1 MNAKSTFET
10 PEFLE
15 KIYSQKLSIGS
26 AIGGLAAATGT
37 SCNLVGL
44 AISSILG
51 GLAGPTAFVEGP
63 LGEPLHPG
71 FNLIIAD
78 NDPNWH
84 QLQRVVLGAV
94 ESLQRQ
100 LREIGQISTEDSI
113 TRKPFEDGNRNLGK
127 EIRECF
133 DKHMDQASPV
143 AAILDHA
150 RPGLALRLPS
160 MVMNSPTPE
169 SFAAGIEEIL
179 DREVAVYYPHG
190 GLFQEI
196 AKLSPSRRWHQF
208 LGQLVQALEGSDA
221 SFQPICEN
229 SGFGSLSMLRA
240 RLLMTCNA
248 SHIRVALASNNS
260 DVQRFLNQCL
270 IIRPK
275 RWSAA
280 PSIRPLELKGVYSSY
295 ASAVKNVM
303 ANRRCGQSA
312 QLTVDAAGYD
322 ILSQYSDFLRAKAAS
337 IDLPGHPWII
347 MDLHWKLMWSMK
359 VLYPRAADIAAAAI
373 AVHLGHCAINEHLAL
388 VSEERQMHETQAA
401 EKARKI
407 MLSKLRELGDV
418 TVRDLLRTY
427 NNQRKDLH
435 LPVLEGLIQQGLI
448 NQTGNIICLAD
459 TTKP

>member
-1 MNAKSTFET
+1 MNAKSTLET

-15 KIYSQKLSIGS
+15 KIYSQKLNIGS

-37 SCNLVGL
+37 NDSLAGL

-71 FNLIIAD
+71 FNLLVAN

-94 ESLQRQ
+94 ESLQRE
-100 LREIGQISTEDSI
+100 LREIGQISTEESM
-113 TRKPFEDGNRNLGK
+113 TWKPFEDGNRNLGK

-133 DKHMDQASPV
+133 YKHLDSDSPV
-143 AAILDHA
+143 AALLDHG

-190 GLFQEI
+190 GLFEEI

-208 LGQLVQALEGSDA
+208 LGQLVQAMEGSDV
-221 SFQPICEN
+221 SFQPIREN
-229 SGFGSLSMLRA
+229 SGFGSLSTLRV
-240 RLLMTCNA
+240 RLLMTCDA
-248 SHIRVALASNNS
+248 SHVRVALASNNS
-260 DVQRFLNQCL
+260 DVQRFLRQCV
-270 IIRPK
+270 IVRPK
-275 RWSAA
+275 PLSAT
-280 PSIRPLELKGVYSSY
+280 PSTRPIELKGGYSSY
-295 ASAVKNVM
+295 ASAVRNVM
-303 ANRRCGQSA
+303 ASRRCGQSS
-312 QLTVDAAGYD
+312 LLPVDTAGYD
-322 ILSQYSDFLRAKAAS
+322 ILSQYSDFLRAKAATM
-337 IDLPGHPWII
+337 DLPGHPWT

-359 VLYPRAADIAAAAI
+359 VLYPGAADSKSASL
-373 AVHLGHCAINEHLAL
+373 AVHFGHCAIREHLAL
-388 VSEERQMHETQAA
+388 VSEEREMHETQAA
-401 EKARKI
+401 EKAQER

-427 NNQRKDLH
+427 NNQRRDLH
-435 LPVLEGLIQQGLI
+435 LPVLEGLIQQGRI
-448 NQTGNIICLAD
+448 TQTGNIICLAD
-459 TTKP
+459 TSKS